1 MSDRSGMSR
10 VALVF
15 LAVGLLVGS
24 GVGQAQTVVDSI
36 NGSGTPESTGTW
48 SAYTYG
54 IEYTPSSS
62 YQVTRIEAN
71 WGGIDGDGRT
81 ITVEVYDANPNSGG
95 VKLAEGSF
103 AQTGSGWQGADLD
116 TPVSFQAGEGYFIGF
131 SNTLGE
137 MGRFYTDDNSGT
149 VFTVWFGMAPS
160 DYSTED
166 DSSGYHTPIWRFLGS
181 SVVAVP
187 ALSPLGVA
195 LLIVALAGLA
205 IVALRRL

>member
-1 MSDRSGMSR
+1 MSNRSGMSR

-36 NGSGTPESTGTW
+36 NGSGTPGPPGTW
-48 SAYTYG
+48 IASTYG
-54 IEYTPSSS
+54 IEYTPTSS

-71 WGGIDGDGRT
+71 WNGDVGDGRT

-116 TPVSFQAGEGYFIGF
+116 NPVSFQAGEGYFIGF
-131 SNTLGE
+131 SNTLDE
-137 MGRFYTDDNSGT
+137 MGRFFTDDDSGT
-149 VFTVWFGMAPS
+149 EFTVWWGDAPS
-160 DYSTED
+160 DYSND
-166 DSSGYHTPIWRFLGS
+166 DPPPGYHTPIWRFIGS

-187 ALSPLGVA
+187 ALSPYGVA